1 MPSET
6 KQSIFKGVNLNC
18 ETNNT
23 EHRTKNISKDQ
34 LIVRRGQR
42 FTVKVELTQSFNP
55 NLNPLTITA
64 VTGENPSEDLGT
76 KSCFGI
82 PDKIQRSPSAKA
94 VWKVELEKGSN
105 PPTGSLNLTIT
116 PPADTP
122 IGKYN
127 LTARHRDEET
137 LLTELVVLFNPWCSD
152 DSVFMQNETERQ
164 EFVMNERGI
173 IYKGSGNYITS
184 TNWDFGQFEEDMV
197 KICLKM
203 LDVNP
208 KHLANAAND
217 VSARCNPIYVSRVVS
232 AMINSN
238 DDSGVLEGRWSAPF
252 WGGTIPSHWSG
263 SYPILKRWYNIGCNP
278 VKYGQCW
285 VFAGVM
291 CSVMRLLGIPC
302 RVVTNYQSAHDSN
315 KNLTID
321 VYHADYGVREKETKD
336 SIWNYHVWLECWM
349 RRTDLA
355 KDGKYDGWQ
364 VLDPTPQEKSDGVF
378 CCGPASV
385 KAILNGE
392 TNLKYDAPFVY
403 AMVNADCID
412 WLCKADGTMVNIFSD
427 TKRVGQS
434 ISTKAVGSNTRL
446 DITDS
451 YKYKEGSN
459 EERTVFRYA
468 LTRDYSRD
476 EEEKN
481 NRGTNNPIQNGGT
494 TNGTGNG
501 GTTNGTG
508 NGGTTNGTGNGGRE
522 GNNTE
527 DKTTNNTNDS
537 ILPLPQ
543 IAMRFEE
550 VSKPMDGQDVSLKLV
565 LNSES
570 RTARPVSINISVQAM
585 RYNGSPVENIQTET
599 KEETLLPGKDLSIPI
614 LVPFL
619 VYHKHMV
626 GSDSMK
632 ISAVVTDKLEPRN
645 VYLAVNDVILLNPPM
660 SITVNGPVR
669 LNQRTVAE
677 VVFMNP
683 INKMLTD
690 CTLTLSGSGLVDGED
705 KCILPNLRPSNRI
718 RIQLTFFPKKTGK
731 KTLMADFDC
740 SSFRDL
746 KCTCTFDVLP

>member
-1 MPSET
+1 MW
-6 KQSIFKGVNLNC
+6 KSIDCKTLNLNC

-23 EHRTKNISKDQ
+23 EHGTKKISKDQ

-42 FTVKVELTQSFNP
+42 FTVKVELTQPFNP
-55 NLNPLTITA
+55 NLNPLTFTA

-76 KSCFGI
+76 KSCFGM

-116 PPADTP
+116 SPADTP

-137 LLTELVVLFNPWCSD
+137 LLAELVVLFNPWCPGKLSFYLPTCFPGSPALFIFNVNASIIF
-152 DSVFMQNETERQ
+152 DS
-164 EFVMNERGI
+164 I
-173 IYKGSGNYITS
+173 SCS
-184 TNWDFGQFEEDMV
+184 LPAQFEEDMM

-217 VSARCNPIYVSRVVS
+217 VSARCNPIYISRVVS
-232 AMINSN
+232 AMINNN
-238 DDSGVLEGRWSAPF
+238 DDCGVLEGRWSAPF

-263 SYPILKRWYNIGCNP
+263 SYPILKRWYNIGCHP

-315 KNLTID
+315 KNLIID
-321 VYHADYGVREKETKD
+321 VYHADYGNFVSCICFR
-336 SIWNYHVWLECWM
+336 NYHVWLECWM
-349 RRTDLA
+349 RRTDLG

-364 VLDPTPQEKSDGVF
+364 VLDPTPQEKSDGTNSFSSTKRGAVF
-378 CCGPASV
+378 SMI
-385 KAILNGE
+385 AIFLISNFGF
-392 TNLKYDAPFVY
+392 YRVSFFVS
-403 AMVNADCID
+403 
-412 WLCKADGTMVNIFSD
+412 WQCKADGTMVNIFSD
-427 TKRVGQS
+427 TKKIGQN

-451 YKYKEGSN
+451 YKYKEDTMAHRLKTSRLRQRKRHCSLGKVGKLLRSFSQ
-459 EERTVFRYA
+459 VF
-468 LTRDYSRD
+468 LFTCPGGDC
-476 EEEKN
+476 N
-481 NRGTNNPIQNGGT
+481 NYNCL
-494 TNGTGNG
+494 
-501 GTTNGTG
+501 
-508 NGGTTNGTGNGGRE
+508 
-522 GNNTE
+522 
-527 DKTTNNTNDS
+527 S
-537 ILPLPQ
+537 LPLSAP
-543 IAMRFEE
+543 
-550 VSKPMDGQDVSLKLV
+550 
-565 LNSES
+565 
-570 RTARPVSINISVQAM
+570 
-585 RYNGSPVENIQTET
+585 
-599 KEETLLPGKDLSIPI
+599 DLSIPI

-660 SITVNGPVR
+660 SITVSKKLPSLCLINHYVD
-669 LNQRTVAE
+669 LFEVTVTLA
-677 VVFMNP
+677 
-683 INKMLTD
+683 D
-690 CTLTLSGSGLVDGED
+690 C
-705 KCILPNLRPSNRI
+705 C
-718 RIQLTFFPKKTGK
+718 
-731 KTLMADFDC
+731 
-740 SSFRDL
+740 
-746 KCTCTFDVLP
+746 

>member
-1 MPSET
+1 MLPYYFLIGQHGAFFHQHERAGEGGLLISRECLLALSLDS
-6 KQSIFKGVNLNC
+6 KRVNLNC

-23 EHRTKNISKDQ
+23 EHGTKKISKDQ

-42 FTVKVELTQSFNP
+42 FTVKVELTQPFNP
-55 NLNPLTITA
+55 NLYPLTFTA

-76 KSCFGI
+76 KSCFGM
-82 PDKIQRSPSAKA
+82 PDRIQRSPSAKA

-127 LTARHRDEET
+127 LTARHRDEEI
-137 LLTELVVLFNPWCSD
+137 LLAELVVLFNPWCSD
-152 DSVFMQNETERQ
+152 DSVFMQDEKERQ

-184 TNWDFGQFEEDMV
+184 INWDFGQFEEDMM

-232 AMINSN
+232 AMINSI
-238 DDSGVLEGRWSAPF
+238 DDCGVLEGRWSAPF

-263 SYPILKRWYNIGCNP
+263 SYPILKRWYNIGCHP

-315 KNLTID
+315 KNLIID
-321 VYHADYGVREKETKD
+321 VYHADYGNLVSCLCFR
-336 SIWNYHVWLECWM
+336 NYHVWLECWM
-349 RRTDLA
+349 RRTDLG

-364 VLDPTPQEKSDGVF
+364 VLDPTPQEKSDGAY

-392 TNLKYDAPFVY
+392 TDLKYDAPFVY

-427 TKRVGQS
+427 TKRIGQN
-434 ISTKAVGSNTRL
+434 ISTKANFVL
-446 DITDS
+446 YHPDIMKVD
-451 YKYKEGSN
+451 
-459 EERTVFRYA
+459 
-468 LTRDYSRD
+468 LTRDMTLVMICQS
-476 EEEKN
+476 EV
-481 NRGTNNPIQNGGT
+481 T
-494 TNGTGNG
+494 T
-501 GTTNGTG
+501 
-508 NGGTTNGTGNGGRE
+508 
-522 GNNTE
+522 
-527 DKTTNNTNDS
+527 
-537 ILPLPQ
+537 I
-543 IAMRFEE
+543 F
-550 VSKPMDGQDVSLKLV
+550 
-565 LNSES
+565 
-570 RTARPVSINISVQAM
+570 
-585 RYNGSPVENIQTET
+585 
-599 KEETLLPGKDLSIPI
+599 TL
-614 LVPFL
+614 
-619 VYHKHMV
+619 
-626 GSDSMK
+626 
-632 ISAVVTDKLEPRN
+632 
-645 VYLAVNDVILLNPPM
+645 
-660 SITVNGPVR
+660 

-690 CTLTLSGSGLVDGED
+690 CTLTISGSGLMDGEE
-705 KCILPNLRPSNRI
+705 KC
-718 RIQLTFFPKKTGK
+718 
-731 KTLMADFDC
+731 MY
-740 SSFRDL
+740 
-746 KCTCTFDVLP
+746 V

>member
-1 MPSET
+1 SKERVKT
-6 KQSIFKGVNLNC
+6 WFLTLKLK
-18 ETNNT
+18 TNNT
-23 EHRTKNISKDQ
+23 EHGTKKISKDQ

-42 FTVKVELTQSFNP
+42 FTVKVELTQPFNP
-55 NLNPLTITA
+55 NLNPLTFTA

-76 KSCFGI
+76 KSCFGM

-116 PPADTP
+116 SPADTP

-137 LLTELVVLFNPWCSD
+137 LLAELVVLFNPWCPGKLSFYLPTFNVNASIIF
-152 DSVFMQNETERQ
+152 DS
-164 EFVMNERGI
+164 I
-173 IYKGSGNYITS
+173 SCS
-184 TNWDFGQFEEDMV
+184 LPAQFEEDMM

-217 VSARCNPIYVSRVVS
+217 VSARCNPIYISRVVS
-232 AMINSN
+232 AMINNN
-238 DDSGVLEGRWSAPF
+238 DDCGVLEGRWSAPF

-263 SYPILKRWYNIGCNP
+263 SYPILKRWYNIGCHP

-315 KNLTID
+315 KNLIID

-336 SIWNYHVWLECWM
+336 SVWNYHVWLECWM
-349 RRTDLA
+349 RRTDLG

-385 KAILNGE
+385 KAVLNGE

-427 TKRVGQS
+427 TKKIGQN

-451 YKYKEGSN
+451 YKYKEDTMAHRLKTSRLRQRKRHCSLGKVGKLLRSFSQ
-459 EERTVFRYA
+459 VF
-468 LTRDYSRD
+468 LFTCPGGDC
-476 EEEKN
+476 N
-481 NRGTNNPIQNGGT
+481 NYNCL
-494 TNGTGNG
+494 
-501 GTTNGTG
+501 
-508 NGGTTNGTGNGGRE
+508 
-522 GNNTE
+522 
-527 DKTTNNTNDS
+527 S
-537 ILPLPQ
+537 LPLSAP
-543 IAMRFEE
+543 
-550 VSKPMDGQDVSLKLV
+550 
-565 LNSES
+565 
-570 RTARPVSINISVQAM
+570 
-585 RYNGSPVENIQTET
+585 
-599 KEETLLPGKDLSIPI
+599 DLSIPI

-660 SITVNGPVR
+660 SITVSKKLPSLCLINHYVD
-669 LNQRTVAE
+669 LFEVTVTLA
-677 VVFMNP
+677 
-683 INKMLTD
+683 D
-690 CTLTLSGSGLVDGED
+690 C
-705 KCILPNLRPSNRI
+705 C
-718 RIQLTFFPKKTGK
+718 
-731 KTLMADFDC
+731 
-740 SSFRDL
+740 
-746 KCTCTFDVLP
+746 